1 MDLERGT
8 ASQSDNQDDTE
19 EVGNAQSPLARGEA
33 CERSEGRDAQHL

>member
-19 EVGNAQSPLARGEA
+19 EVGNAQQPLGKKDSERRVSGSGGE
-33 CERSEGRDAQHL
+33 